1 MIEASVMRTV
11 WNDGKTGYE
20 VKAKGHAGA
29 GKYGQDIVCAAVSCL
44 MQTLANEVEEAA
56 RAGLVA
62 LGAVAHGEGWMR
74 VEVTPTHESYDMV
87 EAWVELV
94 QDGLDALAESYP
106 ENVELVVNMV
116 FADGK
121 APDPAQLPDMV
132 DGKMNLQLFAEGG
145 GDGGAAGDGAEAAP
159 AVQAP
164 ELRPAQER
172 LAKRRRP
179 HRHRPPTA
187 ARTPELPQRG
197 SRVKRKHPA
206 KRSPRRGRDSPSR
219 SQSRRTRRKSARP
232 LAS

>member
-74 VEVTPTHESYDMV
+74 VEVTPTHKSCDMV

-121 APDPAQLPDMV
+121 EPDPAQLPDIV
-132 DGKMNLQLFAEGG
+132 DGKMNLQYFAEGG
-145 GDGGAAGDGAEAAP
+145 GDGAAAGEGGAEAAP
-159 AVQAP
+159 AVQEP
-164 ELRPAQER
+164 EI
-172 LAKRRRP
+172 
-179 HRHRPPTA
+179 
-187 ARTPELPQRG
+187 
-197 SRVKRKHPA
+197 
-206 KRSPRRGRDSPSR
+206 GR
-219 SQSRRTRRKSARP
+219 AHV
-232 LAS
+232 